1 MSTNPA
7 NICHKFRNWLNNE
20 SGLAWNQ
27 SANDWTPRI
36 KEFFGKLGKKS
47 GFHPIFTSNT
57 ENEYLVD
64 IVWRVNGASRYLALV
79 MESELSRRTVDILE
93 DFEKLVD
100 IKARLKIGLF
110 QLRPRA
116 NMDKILEKM
125 KDVLDS
131 QMIVLPKETYLII
144 FLRYDDENKEILL
157 HAYDLDIK
165 GARHE
170 KVYGDSFPFP
180 KSQ

>member
-7 NICHKFRNWLNNE
+7 NICHKFRNWLNKE

-36 KEFFGKLGKKS
+36 KEFFGKLGKES

-57 ENEYLVD
+57 EKEYLVD
-64 IVWRVNGASRYLALV
+64 IVWRVNGASRYLALA
-79 MESELSRRTVDILE
+79 MESELSKRTADILE

-116 NMDKILEKM
+116 NMDKILEEM
-125 KDVLDS
+125 EGVLDS

-144 FLRYDDENKEILL
+144 FLRYDDESKEILL

-170 KVYGDSFPFP
+170 EVYSDSFPFP
-180 KSQ
+180 KS